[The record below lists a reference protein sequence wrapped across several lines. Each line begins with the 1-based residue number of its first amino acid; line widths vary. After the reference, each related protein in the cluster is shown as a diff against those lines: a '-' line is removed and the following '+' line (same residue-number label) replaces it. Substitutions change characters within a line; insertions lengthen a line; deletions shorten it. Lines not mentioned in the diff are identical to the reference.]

1 MKINVTTL
9 DAQTAG
15 ELDLADAIFGLEP
28 RADLLQRMI
37 RYQLLKRM
45 AGTHHAQDRS
55 EVNVTGKKM
64 YRQKGTGGARH
75 GDKSVPQ
82 WRGGGKAFGPK
93 PRSHAIDLP
102 KKVRALALRHAL
114 SAKAKAG
121 EIVVLDKASLIDG
134 KTRVLRNQF
143 AKLSLD
149 NALIIDGADLEIG
162 FARAARNLPNIDVLP
177 VQGIN
182 VYDILRRKKLVLT
195 KAAIAALEERF
206 ADAKAPI
213 AEAAE

>member
-1 MKINVTTL
+1 MKADVTTL
-9 DAQTAG
+9 AASKAG
-15 ELDLADAIFGLEP
+15 TVELSEAIFGLKP
-28 RADLLQRMI
+28 RPDLIQRMV
-37 RYQLLKRM
+37 RYQLAKRR

-64 YRQKGTGGARH
+64 YKQKGTGGARH

-93 PRSHAIDLP
+93 PRDHAIELP

-114 SAKAKAG
+114 SAKVQAG
-121 EIVVLDKASLIDG
+121 DVLVLDKAESNG
-134 KTRVLRNQF
+134 KTSALRDQF
-143 AKLSLD
+143 AALD
-149 NALIIDGADLEIG
+149 LTNALIIDGVDLQVE
-162 FARAARNLPNIDVLP
+162 FVRAARNLPNIDVLP

-182 VYDILRRKKLVLT
+182 VYDILRRRKLVLT

-206 ADAKAPI
+206 AGANSN
-213 AEAAE
+213 AEESK